1 VFPRGKMARVFRLLL
16 KRKLRSLDHG
26 GFTPRPGSVLSEDM
40 SIRGLSMIEKPLGP
54 CYTFNMRK
62 NRGFTLIELMV
73 VITIIGI
80 LAGVSVVSYS
90 NAKEKSLDKEATA
103 ALVLIR
109 NAERQ
114 YFARFERFWPS
125 GTTITT
131 LTQINGNLSLD
142 LSSANWAFGVTGG
155 ASGVTYNASCTRASR
170 TWRISG
176 LTGNPTCSGTCF

>member
-1 VFPRGKMARVFRLLL
+1 
-16 KRKLRSLDHG
+16 
-26 GFTPRPGSVLSEDM
+26 
-40 SIRGLSMIEKPLGP
+40 
-54 CYTFNMRK
+54 
-62 NRGFTLIELMV
+62 MV
-73 VITIIGI
+73 VVTIIGI

-114 YFARFERFWPS
+114 YFSRFERFWPS

-142 LSSANWAFGVTGG
+142 LSSTNWAFGVTGG
-155 ASGVTYNASCTRASR
+155 ASGVTYNASCTRAGR
-170 TWRISG
+170 RWAIAG
-176 LTGNPTCSGTCF
+176 LTGNPTCSGTCFSSRRSMRRRLDPSLPVFHQDAVCGEERRRLDPSLPVFHQDAVCGED

>member
-1 VFPRGKMARVFRLLL
+1 
-16 KRKLRSLDHG
+16 
-26 GFTPRPGSVLSEDM
+26 
-40 SIRGLSMIEKPLGP
+40 
-54 CYTFNMRK
+54 
-62 NRGFTLIELMV
+62 MV
-73 VITIIGI
+73 VVTIIGI

-114 YFARFERFWPS
+114 YFSSFERFWPS

-142 LSSANWAFGVTGG
+142 LSSTNWAFGVTGG
-155 ASGVTYNASCTRASR
+155 ASGVTYNASCTRAGR
-170 TWRISG
+170 RWAIAG